1 MGDGQR
7 AGARL
12 EVEEQ
17 VRPDRAQPH
26 RGLGD
31 QGGPVGL
38 RQADAHAVLEATVK
52 PGKLQSL
59 GLFLSCTY
67 TTAKFV
73 TLTVQT
79 RSMSRAD
86 FVKSAK
92 ANPGPVKPVGGIGAV
107 AYSAGG
113 GVTLLVWR
121 RGSEAT
127 FSIYGAGPA
136 LAREI
141 TLAKRVVPR
150 L

>member
-1 MGDGQR
+1 MR
-7 AGARL
+7 RPSIVLAFIAFVASSTTVVATAAGAAAPNPCRL
-12 EVEEQ
+12 VT
-17 VRPDRAQPH
+17 
-26 RGLGD
+26 
-31 QGGPVGL
+31 
-38 RQADAHAVLEATVK
+38 QADAHAVLEATVK

-59 GLFLSCTY
+59 GLFQSCTY
-67 TTAKFV
+67 TTAKFM